1 VIDREY
7 DVVIIGSGAGGGT
20 VALGLAPLAEQG
32 RRVLLIEQGPRLAD
46 EEFTGE
52 EIEMAEALYADSGG
66 FLTADGTMTLAFGRV
81 YGGSTAVY
89 TGTSLIP
96 EPRVRVRTTCTCWSR
111 SRSTRTTR
119 CSRRA
124 ASRQVSRHGSFR
136 ST

>member
-32 RRVLLIEQGPRLAD
+32 RRVLVLEQGPRLAD

-89 TGTSLIP
+89 TGT
-96 EPRVRVRTTCTCWSR
+96 RGKTTSTCWIR

-119 CSRRA
+119 CSRRGV
-124 ASRQVSRHGSFR
+124 SGPVSRRGSFR